1 MLMIFFSSKYL
12 KKDER
17 DEIFLRIVLY
27 MGEALYNAEDK
38 KLTVMSV
45 KVEADINIGREVN
58 KLGKKISRRKK
69 QRKFSVMELIDGCTG
84 VHVDNAENENSLE
97 HRKIRIMIQ
106 SSQIRQNF

>member
-1 MLMIFFSSKYL
+1 MIFFSSKYL

-27 MGEALYNAEDK
+27 LGEALYNAEDK
-38 KLTVMSV
+38 NLTVMSV

-97 HRKIRIMIQ
+97 HRKIRIIIQ

>member
-1 MLMIFFSSKYL
+1 
-12 KKDER
+12 
-17 DEIFLRIVLY
+17 
-27 MGEALYNAEDK
+27 MGEGLYNAEDK

-69 QRKFSVMELIDGCTG
+69 QRKFSVMELIDGRTG
-84 VHVDNAENENSLE
+84 VRVYNAENENGLE

>member
-1 MLMIFFSSKYL
+1 MRDGSKQ
-12 KKDER
+12 
-17 DEIFLRIVLY
+17 I
-27 MGEALYNAEDK
+27 
-38 KLTVMSV
+38 
-45 KVEADINIGREVN
+45 
-58 KLGKKISRRKK
+58 GKKIPRRKK

>member
-38 KLTVMSV
+38 ELTVMSV

-69 QRKFSVMELIDGCTG
+69 QRKFSVMELIEDCTG
-84 VHVDNAENENSLE
+84 VHVDNAENENGLE

>member
-1 MLMIFFSSKYL
+1 MIFFSSKYL

-27 MGEALYNAEDK
+27 LGEALYNAEDK
-38 KLTVMSV
+38 NLTVMSV

>member
-1 MLMIFFSSKYL
+1 MIFFSSKYL

-27 MGEALYNAEDK
+27 LGEALYNAEDK

>member
-58 KLGKKISRRKK
+58 KLGKKNI
-69 QRKFSVMELIDGCTG
+69 
-84 VHVDNAENENSLE
+84 
-97 HRKIRIMIQ
+97 
-106 SSQIRQNF
+106 